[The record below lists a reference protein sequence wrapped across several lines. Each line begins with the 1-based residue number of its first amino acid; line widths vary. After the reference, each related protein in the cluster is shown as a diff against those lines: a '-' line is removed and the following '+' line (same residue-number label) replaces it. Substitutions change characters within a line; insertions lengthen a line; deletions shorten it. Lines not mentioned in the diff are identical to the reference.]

1 YFFLLIAISFL
12 EPQVEPVVFINTI
25 KRVIYSLDNSFS
37 YNTILLK
44 IYNINY
50 ELMKINNKNNLNII
64 DTR

>member
-1 YFFLLIAISFL
+1 M
-12 EPQVEPVVFINTI
+12 VFINTI